1 MQLLADNNIMDY
13 SFLLGVH
20 KRVKSSDG
28 NGNIPSTDSNMPST
42 DGGDGSSANPSGNGQ
57 VPMLKQ
63 SNGALVS
70 KTGDELYFMSIIDIF
85 QQWNMKKKMENS
97 FKSLLYESG
106 QLSAVAPSVYRERFL
121 KFIAA
126 RFE

>member
-1 MQLLADNNIMDY
+1 MDY

-28 NGNIPSTDSNMPST
+28 NGNIPSTDGNLPST
-42 DGGDGSSANPSGNGQ
+42 DGGDGGGAIPSGNGQ

-85 QQWNMKKKMENS
+85 QQWNMKKS